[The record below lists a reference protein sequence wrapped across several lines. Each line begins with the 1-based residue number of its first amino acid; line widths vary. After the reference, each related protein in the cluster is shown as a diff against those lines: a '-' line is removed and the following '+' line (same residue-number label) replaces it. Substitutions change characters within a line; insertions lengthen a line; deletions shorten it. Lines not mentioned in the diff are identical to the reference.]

1 MGYACGMGLMA
12 LVCTILG
19 YYSESIFRMFETD
32 PQQISKLK
40 KCMWVILVII
50 MLQASY
56 GILAGVVK
64 GLGLQN
70 RASLITAICHFAI
83 ALPLAVFLGTSA
95 VQFFS
100 WQDRKYLGQIHD
112 ALGFNLGYMLG
123 LLVLNVSMFY
133 LVCSVSWQKTS
144 KCLTVYF

>member
-1 MGYACGMGLMA
+1 MVGSHLGQKKYEEALRYANVGYACGMGLMA

-95 VQFFS
+95 VKFFN
-100 WQDRKYLGQIHD
+100 WQDREYLG
-112 ALGFNLGYMLG
+112 
-123 LLVLNVSMFY
+123 
-133 LVCSVSWQKTS
+133 
-144 KCLTVYF
+144 